1 MLALLNNC
9 QCTLLFSLWVLVWF
23 FYFFKKGAIVPS
35 LKPKLGLSYSS
46 TVPVLE
52 EKRWS
57 VLVLTVES
65 VRKLPGSGAVW
76 DFFHIYMYI

>member
-1 MLALLNNC
+1 MLALLNNS
-9 QCTLLFSLWVLVWF
+9 QCTLLFSLWVLVF
-23 FYFFKKGAIVPS
+23 LLLQKGGAIVPS